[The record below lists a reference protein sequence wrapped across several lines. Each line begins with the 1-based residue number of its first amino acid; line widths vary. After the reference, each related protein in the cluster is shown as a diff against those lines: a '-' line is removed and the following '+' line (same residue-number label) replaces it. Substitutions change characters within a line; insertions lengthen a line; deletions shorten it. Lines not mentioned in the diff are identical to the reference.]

1 MGTADL
7 AFLGQDKGHIY
18 ECIGDKNQ
26 KYRQDQLTTP
36 LQVRQTEYGY
46 NAGCDLHE
54 SEHVTVGG
62 IIGNQQRTAQQ
73 KIQSR
78 TATDQDVYDNDE
90 KQYRYRKH
98 IDTLMISQT
107 TEHNGG

>member
-1 MGTADL
+1 M
-7 AFLGQDKGHIY
+7 
-18 ECIGDKNQ
+18 
-26 KYRQDQLTTP
+26 
-36 LQVRQTEYGY
+36 RQTEYGY

-62 IIGNQQRTAQQ
+62 IVGNQQRTAQQ

-78 TATDQDVYDNDE
+78 TATDQDVYDDDE